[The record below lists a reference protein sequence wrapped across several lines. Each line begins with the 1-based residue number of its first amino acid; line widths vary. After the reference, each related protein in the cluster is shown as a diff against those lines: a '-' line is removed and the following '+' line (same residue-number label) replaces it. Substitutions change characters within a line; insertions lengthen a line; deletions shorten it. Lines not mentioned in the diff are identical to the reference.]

1 VDVGAIRQVPLFR
14 DLPDAALQRLAARAR
29 VTRWPEE
36 ALVFRRGDAAD
47 AAFIV
52 ASGAVAIL
60 GGLGDD
66 EVIASLG
73 PGSVV
78 GELALLTGEPRSAT
92 LRAEADTELLAI
104 DRDDFEAL
112 LREQPSVGL
121 ELSRQIGRRLVDTTR
136 LLREEVPTRLAG
148 VFGSDVSAL
157 AQALMDTGSTVGVLA
172 VPGAQPAPL
181 PGGAVALSDES
192 FDSFDGR
199 SARRVE
205 DLDYALV
212 VLPDVPTEL
221 GAAARRAARYVFTF
235 GPPPAWLRE
244 PGPQPLHVPC
254 QPGRPGIER
263 AVRWLTGRAVGLALS
278 SGGSKA
284 IAHVGVIRALREQQV
299 PIDAV
304 AGSSGG
310 ALCAIGVAFDFPHD
324 VMVARLR
331 ELARLTR
338 LHRFDF
344 HVVPRAGFFKGVRL
358 HHLFEAWL
366 PGVDLTTAHV
376 PVWLVATNVHTGAE
390 VALDRGLVSDAL
402 RASMSIPGAFDP
414 WTIGDDALI
423 DGAVVNPLPASVLRD
438 AGVGTVVASNV
449 AGQEL
454 AIPSRGRSPHLVQTM
469 ARMINSME
477 RELIKTQTPFVDVM
491 VRPVVRAQ
499 NSFDFSAVDAFI
511 AEGTRAARA
520 TLDSLS
526 PEARARLFSWAGQD
540 VVDIRSAAPSPGT
553 ASPTR

>member
-1 VDVGAIRQVPLFR
+1 V
-14 DLPDAALQRLAARAR
+14 
-29 VTRWPEE
+29 E
-36 ALVFRRGDAAD
+36 
-47 AAFIV
+47 
-52 ASGAVAIL
+52 
-60 GGLGDD
+60 
-66 EVIASLG
+66 
-73 PGSVV
+73 
-78 GELALLTGEPRSAT
+78 
-92 LRAEADTELLAI
+92 
-104 DRDDFEAL
+104 
-112 LREQPSVGL
+112 
-121 ELSRQIGRRLVDTTR
+121 TTR

-148 VFGSDVSAL
+148 VLGSDVSAL
-157 AQALMDTGSTVGVLA
+157 AGALRATGSRVGILA
-172 VPGAQPAPL
+172 L
-181 PGGAVALSDES
+181 PGTQPPALPAGAVALTDQS
-192 FDSFDGR
+192 FDSFDNR
-199 SARRVE
+199 WVARRVE
-205 DLDYALV
+205 DLDYALIA
-212 VLPDVPTEL
+212 LPEVPNAVAT
-221 GAAARRAARYVFTF
+221 AARRAARYVFTF
-235 GPPPAWLRE
+235 GRAPAWLSE
-244 PGPQPLHVPC
+244 PGRQPLHVPC
-254 QPGRPGIER
+254 QPGRAGVDR

-310 ALCAIGVAFDFPHD
+310 ALCAVGVAFDVPHD

-331 ELARLTR
+331 ELASHTR
-338 LHRFDF
+338 LYRFDF

-358 HHLFEAWL
+358 RHLFEAWM
-366 PGVDLTTAHV
+366 PGLDLGSAHV

-390 VALDRGLVSDAL
+390 VVLDRGLVSDTL

-414 WTIGDDALI
+414 WTIGDEALI

-449 AGQEL
+449 AGQDL
-454 AIPSRGRSPHLVQTM
+454 VIPSRGRSPHLVQTM

-511 AEGTRAARA
+511 AEGVRAARA
-520 TLDSLS
+520 ALDDLP
-526 PEARARLFSWAGQD
+526 PEARARLFSWTGQD
-540 VVDIRSAAPSPGT
+540 VVDIRSTAPSPGT